1 MDISG
6 GVTNI
11 DEYVNLLFTD
21 FCALDKASCA
31 DISEVKI
38 VIIEEDEE
46 EAMREAEL
54 GIKAA
59 AEQKAAEEN
68 GTTTEASATEEVI
81 LQFKLPPLT
90 QNLNQTYDNVK
101 QITHKSVI
109 IISSSHFLH
118 LSCTS
123 NHSGIWLVNRNGCEQ
138 QIGKASQEETARRS
152 QKNRI

>member
-21 FCALDKASCA
+21 FCALDMASCA

-59 AEQKAAEEN
+59 AEHKEAEAADE
-68 GTTTEASATEEVI
+68 GTTSATDASTTEEVI
-81 LQFKLPPLT
+81 SFAPQYAPKIFKKRK
-90 QNLNQTYDNVK
+90 NLFYDK
-101 QITHKSVI
+101 KP
-109 IISSSHFLH
+109 
-118 LSCTS
+118 
-123 NHSGIWLVNRNGCEQ
+123 
-138 QIGKASQEETARRS
+138 
-152 QKNRI
+152 

>member
-90 QNLNQTYDNVK
+90 KKFKPNL
-101 QITHKSVI
+101 
-109 IISSSHFLH
+109 
-118 LSCTS
+118 
-123 NHSGIWLVNRNGCEQ
+123 
-138 QIGKASQEETARRS
+138 
-152 QKNRI
+152 

>member
-59 AEQKAAEEN
+59 AEQAVKEEAD
-68 GTTTEASATEEVI
+68 GTTTEASTTEEVI
-81 LQFKLPPLT
+81 FHLNSFKITLNT
-90 QNLNQTYDNVK
+90 QNVNQIYNK
-101 QITHKSVI
+101 KIQITHKSVI
-109 IISSSHFLH
+109 IISSSHFLR
-118 LSCTS
+118 LSFIL
-123 NHSGIWLVNRNGCEQ
+123 NHPGIWIDHRNG
-138 QIGKASQEETARRS
+138 
-152 QKNRI
+152 